1 MKNLR
6 LTAILLLSLS
16 CISISASAQPSL
28 KFIDGIQ
35 FSSEPMYASVSNV
48 AYSNVVPEATLPIP
62 AISKTSF
69 SSLAT
74 EACNMLQFKYSQ
86 LINTE
91 IELVNN
97 FRLFEFIEEWWSV
110 AYRFGGT
117 TKRGIDCSAFS
128 GLLMSSVFGV
138 ALPRTAREQYKS
150 STKILLEDAKEGDLL
165 FFNTRGGVSHVGVYL
180 ANNYFV
186 HASSSNGVTISN
198 LEDPYYSKRFLCA
211 TRAVSENIQYN

>member
-6 LTAILLLSLS
+6 LTAILVLSLS
-16 CISISASAQPSL
+16 GISFSAFAQPSL

-35 FSSEPMYASVSNV
+35 FSNEPIYASASTV
-48 AYSNVVPEATLPIP
+48 AYSNVMPEATLPIA

-74 EACNMLQFKYSQ
+74 EACNKLQFKYSQ

-128 GLLMSSVFGV
+128 GLLLSSVFGV
-138 ALPRTAREQYKS
+138 AVPRTAREQYKAS
-150 STKILLEDAKEGDLL
+150 KKILLADAQEGDLL

-198 LEDPYYSKRFLCA
+198 LTDPYYSKRFLCA
-211 TRAVSENIQYN
+211 TRPVNETIQFN

>member
-16 CISISASAQPSL
+16 GISISASAQLSL

-35 FSSEPMYASVSNV
+35 FSNEPVYASVSKV
-48 AYSNVVPEATLPIP
+48 SYSNVMPEASLPIP

-138 ALPRTAREQYKS
+138 ALPRTAREQYKAS
-150 STKILLEDAKEGDLL
+150 KKILLADAREGDLL
-165 FFNTRGGVSHVGVYL
+165 FFNTRGGVSHVGIYL

-186 HASSSNGVTISN
+186 HASSSNGVTISD
-198 LEDPYYSKRFLCA
+198 LTDSYYAKRFIGAAKAGGNDPQL
-211 TRAVSENIQYN
+211 